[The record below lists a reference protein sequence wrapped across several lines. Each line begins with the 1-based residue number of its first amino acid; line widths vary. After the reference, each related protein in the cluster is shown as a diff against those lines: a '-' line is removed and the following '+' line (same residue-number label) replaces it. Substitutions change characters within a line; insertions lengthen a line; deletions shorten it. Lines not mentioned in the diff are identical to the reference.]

1 MFGSWD
7 ALGRLQAAAGGIHVF
22 MTESTQ
28 SEAAPPRALHTA
40 PTARAGRL
48 YLAGALL
55 LTAFAFGLRYQALWV
70 GFAADD
76 YAQLGMLNG
85 DYLVHRSPFNLFS
98 FSDGSLAEAKR
109 LMHGGFYP
117 WWTYQQ
123 VRLTML
129 RPLASAMM
137 WLDWKAFGRDAFP
150 YHVHSLLWWLLML
163 AMVARLFYR
172 LLPVP
177 VGLLAFAFFAV
188 DEAHGMPLCWIAN
201 RNASVA
207 TALSVIALL
216 AYLRYRERRTIR
228 DAWIALITF
237 TLALGVGEYALCVLG
252 YFVAYALLVERG
264 AMSDRLRGLWPA
276 LVPAGAF
283 ILTRSLLGFN
293 PRDSGVYLD
302 PLTSPGR
309 FAVAIVQRLP
319 ALYADL
325 MFGIRADWWTF
336 GLPGMH
342 ELVDAGY
349 LSKTWLWSNAPWR
362 HAEIAL
368 GALALIAIAAI
379 ARATPRNAHTRNLG
393 WLLAGA
399 ALASLPVV
407 ASFPSSRLLLATLLG
422 FAPLLAA
429 FVLASFS
436 AIGERWRS
444 KPVKTALS
452 LAAAGLAGSFHLGV
466 SAWQSHVEVMGLAGG
481 IPAIRSAVLNM
492 RVDAR
497 KLPEQHVV
505 VLAALD
511 GGSSQY
517 IPLTRA
523 LHGRTVPLTCWTLS
537 LTPSEHVI
545 TRDSERSFILA
556 PLEGYTLPGSGDILR
571 SEALPLHVGDSV
583 DVGGMRVRVLALVN
597 GQPKAIRVTFDV
609 PLEDPSLLFVLP
621 TGNGIRPFPLPAVGD
636 TKIIP
641 IPIVA
646 P

>member
-1 MFGSWD
+1 
-7 ALGRLQAAAGGIHVF
+7 
-22 MTESTQ
+22 
-28 SEAAPPRALHTA
+28 
-40 PTARAGRL
+40 
-48 YLAGALL
+48 LL
-55 LTAFAFGLRYQALWV
+55 LTAFAFGIRYRALWV

-98 FSDGSLAEAKR
+98 FSDGSLAETQR

-117 WWTYQQ
+117 WWAYPQ

-177 VGLLAFAFFAV
+177 VGLLAFAFFAM

-216 AYLRYRERRTIR
+216 AYLRYRERRSLR
-228 DAWIALITF
+228 DAWIALLAF
-237 TLALGVGEYALCVLG
+237 ALALGVGEYALCVLG
-252 YFVAYALLVERG
+252 YFVAYAWLVERG
-264 AMSDRLRGLWPA
+264 EMSARLRGLWPA

-283 ILTRSLLGFN
+283 VLTRALIGFN

-368 GALALIAIAAI
+368 GALAALAVAAI
-379 ARATPRNAHTRNLG
+379 ARATPRNAQTRNLG

-399 ALASLPVV
+399 AAASLPVV

-429 FVLASFS
+429 FVIASFS

-444 KPVKTALS
+444 KPLRTALS
-452 LAAAGLAGSFHLGV
+452 LTAAGLAGSFHLGV
-466 SAWQSHVEVMGLAGG
+466 SAWQSHVEVLGLAGG
-481 IPAIRSAVLNM
+481 IPTIRS
-492 RVDAR
+492 
-497 KLPEQHVV
+497 VV

-523 LHGRTVPLTCWTLS
+523 MHGRTVPRTCWTLS

-571 SEALPLHVGDSV
+571 SEALPFHIGDSV
-583 DVGGMRVRVLALVN
+583 DVGGMRVRVLAMIQ

-621 TGNGIRPFPLPAVGD
+621 TADGIRPFALPAVGD